1 MMISLP
7 DLEARLGYTFENKS
21 LLVRA
26 LTHRSFG
33 ANHYERLEFL
43 GDSVL
48 NCVIGEALFLADK
61 HFDEGSLSRVR
72 ANLVCEKTLAMIAR
86 ELNLS
91 EHLRLGAGEVK
102 SGGKNRP
109 SILADVV
116 EAMIGAVMLEAGFEA
131 AKGVVLKLYAHELEV
146 AATAFSEKDAKTQLQ
161 ELTQSIHIGVPVYEL
176 VSVAGAEHAQTFT
189 VACIVEPLAIRTQAQ
204 GKSKKIAEQLAAQL
218 AIDAYAEKAHG

>member
-131 AKGVVLKLYAHELEV
+131 AKGVVLKLYAH
-146 AATAFSEKDAKTQLQ
+146 
-161 ELTQSIHIGVPVYEL
+161 
-176 VSVAGAEHAQTFT
+176 
-189 VACIVEPLAIRTQAQ
+189 
-204 GKSKKIAEQLAAQL
+204 
-218 AIDAYAEKAHG
+218 